1 MRPIRLTLSAFGPYA
16 GKTELDME
24 QLGEGGLYLI
34 TGETGAGKTTLFD
47 AITFALYGEP
57 SGDRRQVSMLRSKY
71 AAAETPT
78 FAELVFECKGKS
90 YTVKRNPAYER
101 PAKRG
106 DKTVEEK
113 AAAELF
119 LPDGAVIS
127 KERAVTAAVTEII
140 GIDRRQFSSIAMI
153 AQGDFQKLLLA
164 STEEREKIFRQIF
177 HTHCYERFQKKLS
190 DEAKALNKER
200 TLKKNGILQ
209 DIQMIL
215 WEEEDPL
222 FREVL
227 KAKEEAL
234 TTEEVISLLKTL
246 LEKDGEEQEA
256 NRKKRE
262 VIGAEKEAVTAKIEA
277 AGRRSQIEAELLK
290 TRLDLKEYEKAQ
302 EECEKAYKEE
312 AANEPLCAELQEK
325 ITLAESRL
333 SLYDEYEE
341 LRRKTLTARN
351 QLKTDEQVKADS
363 ETDLAA
369 AEKKLRELKEEYES
383 LKTSD
388 TRLLALEQEEKE
400 AEKSREDLNRLGDKI
415 RGCEEQRRR
424 CLVAQKA
431 YTDRRQV
438 FEETEEVYRQ
448 MYRSFLDHQ
457 AGILAEELE
466 ENSPCPV
473 CGSLSHP
480 SPAKKPDHAPTEE
493 ALKIGE
499 ENRDKARAKAESAG
513 RKAGEENAA
522 FQTKKAEAEEEC
534 RGLLGNVTYDRAE
547 EVIAQRTAE
556 RTAKIRELRKE
567 ISEETKRAARKTAL
581 ETTLLPQTEKE
592 AAALRQR
599 IAESETAVQS
609 GRTSLSHYEE
619 QLGKTAAA
627 LDFSG
632 KAEAEAALNQDKAA
646 LNAMK
651 KRLNEAKARLES
663 VSQSVT
669 KGKSSVE
676 TLEKQLL
683 SIAPIDL
690 EAEKE
695 KRAVLKEREKQLN
708 ERIENLASRMDTNNA
723 ALSNI
728 AKKQSD
734 MAAVEETYRSVNAL
748 AETANGNLRGSG
760 KDKIKLETFVQMT
773 YFDRILRRANI
784 RLMTMTDGQYDLKR
798 AETAAD
804 NRGQTGLDLNVIDH
818 YNGTERSVRTLS
830 GGETFLASLCLALG
844 LSDEIRS
851 SAGGIRI
858 DTMFID
864 EGFGSLDEESLRQ
877 AMKALNDLAEG
888 SRLVG
893 IISHVADLKEKIEK
907 QIVVTKEKT
916 GGSRVEII
924 I

>member
-24 QLGEGGLYLI
+24 QLGSGGLYLI

-47 AITFALYGEP
+47 AVTFALYGEP
-57 SGDRRQVSMLRSKY
+57 SGNSRKVSMLRSKY
-71 AAAETPT
+71 AASDTPT
-78 FAELVFECKGKS
+78 FAELVFECKGKR
-90 YTVKRNPAYER
+90 YTVKRNPVYER
-101 PAKRG
+101 PSKRG
-106 DKTVEEK
+106 DKMVEEK

-119 LPDGAVIS
+119 LPDGTVIS
-127 KERAVTAAVTEII
+127 KEKAVTAAVTEII

-164 STEEREKIFRQIF
+164 STEEREKIFREIF
-177 HTHCYERFQKKLS
+177 HTHCYERFQRKLS
-190 DEAKALNKER
+190 DEAKALNRER

-209 DIQMIL
+209 DIQMIA

-234 TTEEVISLLKTL
+234 TTEEVLTLLKTL
-246 LEKDGEEQEA
+246 LEKDGKEQET

-262 VIGAEKEAVTAKIEA
+262 ELSAEKEAVTTNIEA
-277 AGRRSQIEAELLK
+277 AGRRAQIEAELSKNRLALSEDEK
-290 TRLDLKEYEKAQ
+290 T
-302 EECEKAYKEE
+302 KEE
-312 AANEPLCAELQEK
+312 RKKTLAEEEKKEPLCAEIQK
-325 ITLAESRL
+325 RITLGESRL
-333 SLYDEYEE
+333 PLYDEYEE
-341 LRRKTLTARN
+341 LRRKTLSSQR
-351 QLKTDEQVKADS
+351 QLKIDEQIKADS
-363 ETDLAA
+363 EKELADS
-369 AEKKLRELKEEYES
+369 EKKLFELKEEYEA
-383 LKTSD
+383 LRTSD
-388 TRLLALEQEEKE
+388 TRLLALKQEENE
-400 AEKSREDLNRLGDKI
+400 AQKSLEELTRLGEKV
-415 RGCEEQRRR
+415 RECEEQRRR
-424 CLVAQKA
+424 SLKAQKE
-431 YTDRRQV
+431 YTDRRGV
-438 FEETEEVYRQ
+438 MEETEEVYRR

-466 ENSPCPV
+466 ENRPCPV
-473 CGSLSHP
+473 CGSLCHP
-480 SPAKKPDHAPTEE
+480 SPAKKPDYAPTEE
-493 ALKIGE
+493 ELRIGE
-499 ENRDKARAKAESAG
+499 DNRDKARAKAESAG
-513 RKAGEENAA
+513 RRAGEENAA
-522 FQTKKAEAEEEC
+522 FQTKKAETEEACRDLFGDGTYDGAEEI
-534 RGLLGNVTYDRAE
+534 
-547 EVIAQRTAE
+547 IAQRIAE
-556 RTAKIRELRKE
+556 QTAKISDIQKE
-567 ISEETKRAARKTAL
+567 ISAEAKRAARKTAL
-581 ETTLLPQTEKE
+581 ETTLLPETEKE

-599 IAESETAVQS
+599 IAQSEAAVQR
-609 GRTSLSHYEE
+609 GRTALCHLEE
-619 QLGKTAAA
+619 QLAKTASS
-627 LDFSG
+627 LPFSG
-632 KAEAEAALNQDKAA
+632 KAEAEAALKKDRAEMA
-646 LNAMK
+646 AMK
-651 KRLNEAKARLES
+651 KRLEDAKAQTES
-663 VSQSVT
+663 IFRIIA
-669 KGKSSVE
+669 GRKSGIE

-695 KRAVLKEREKQLN
+695 KRAVLREEERKLN
-708 ERIENLASRMDTNNA
+708 ERIENLASRMDANNA
-723 ALSNI
+723 ALANI
-728 AKKQSD
+728 SEKQGD
-734 MAAVEETYRSVNAL
+734 MAAIEKTYRSVNAL
-748 AETANGNLRGSG
+748 SETANGNLRGSG

-877 AMKALNDLAEG
+877 AVKALNDLAEG

-893 IISHVADLKEKIEK
+893 MISHVAELKEKIEK

-916 GGSRVEII
+916 GGSRVEIRI
-924 I
+924 